1 MTTLLR
7 HIALVSESDRI
18 VARDLMP
25 VAAALQK
32 QATRDL
38 APVWEINATVDDFGA
53 LDDVPVD
60 YWRIIIRDDIGYA
73 AAGIHLDRDG
83 QPFALV
89 TADDDRDTW
98 SLTCSH
104 EACEMLVDPFGNRL
118 VAGDSIEPDQ
128 GRVNY
133 LVEVCDPSEGS
144 SYAYTVNGVLV
155 SDFYTP
161 HFFDPVAAPG
171 ILYSYTGKIT
181 APRTILKGGYISWI
195 DPATSI
201 AWQQTWFDDE
211 GRQVRELGPLSG
223 QGSLRSQVDRATAKD
238 TAKAIAGGRERSMV
252 AAIRPADTA
261 DRATAGRADALRAQI
276 GALTGRA

>member
-18 VARDLMP
+18 AAHDLMP

-38 APVWEINATVDDFGA
+38 APVWEVSATVDAFGA
-53 LDDVPVD
+53 LEDVPVD
-60 YWRIIIRDDIGYA
+60 YWSIIIRDDIGYA

-89 TADDDRDTW
+89 TADDDRDVW

-118 VAGDSIEPDQ
+118 VAGDSIKPGQ

-144 SYAYTVNGVLV
+144 SYAYPVNGVLV

-161 HFFDPVAAPG
+161 HFFDPVATDG
-171 ILYSYTGKIT
+171 IRYSYTGKIK
-181 APRTILKGGYISWI
+181 APRTILEGGYVSWI
-195 DPATSI
+195 DPATGI
-201 AWQQTWFDDE
+201 AWQQTWFGGDAPRF
-211 GRQVRELGPLSG
+211 RQLGPLSG
-223 QGSLRSQVDRATAKD
+223 QGSLRSQVDRETAKD
-238 TAKAIAGGRERSMV
+238 TAEAIAGGRERSMV
-252 AAIRPADTA
+252 AAIRPADMA
-261 DRATAGRADALRAQI
+261 DKAAAGRADALRAQI
-276 GALTGRA
+276 GALVAKG